1 MHSDTDQHI
10 VTMRCTYHT
19 MFCVLTGVHRLPRLS
34 EGGESSSTTTT
45 ALCDTD
51 LEHDVSVSNSTDD
64 VTQQQ
69 HHAQRHQQQHQQH
82 QQQQYPQ
89 QQHYQRQARLSP
101 HLEAA
106 GSSESSSSNRFSN
119 DGYDGA
125 STETLVEGLQPLRS
139 NSTASDTAAS

>member
-1 MHSDTDQHI
+1 
-10 VTMRCTYHT
+10 V
-19 MFCVLTGVHRLPRLS
+19 CVSTGVHRLPRLS
-34 EGGESSSTTTT
+34 EGGESSSTTTS
-45 ALCDTD
+45 ALCDTG
-51 LEHDVSVSNSTDD
+51 LEHDVSVSNSADD

-69 HHAQRHQQQHQQH
+69 HHQQH
-82 QQQQYPQ
+82 QQQQQQQQHPQYPQ
-89 QQHYQRQARLSP
+89 QQHYQRQVRLSP